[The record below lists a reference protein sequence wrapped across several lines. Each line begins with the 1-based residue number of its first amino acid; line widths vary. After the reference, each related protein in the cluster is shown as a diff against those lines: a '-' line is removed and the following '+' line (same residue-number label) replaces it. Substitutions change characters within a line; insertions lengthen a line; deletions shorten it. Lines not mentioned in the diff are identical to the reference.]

1 MSGAPSLAGPTP
13 FQIASFVKAVEPP
26 ERMPRPF

>member
-13 FQIASFVKAVEPP
+13 FEIASLVKAVEPP